1 MTIPALTTAG
11 PVILLGAIGLLL
23 LGRWLDILSLGDE
36 VAASLGLPVELCRG
50 LSLTLAA
57 ALSAGAVCI
66 AGLLSF
72 LGLIVPHI
80 LRRLIGSDD
89 HRRLAALTMLMGSC
103 LTLLCDIAAR
113 MLFRPYEIPVG
124 ILLAV
129 LGVPFFLHLLYK
141 QGRRRRT

>member
-1 MTIPALTTAG
+1 MCL
-11 PVILLGAIGLLL
+11 
-23 LGRWLDILSLGDE
+23 
-36 VAASLGLPVELCRG
+36 
-50 LSLTLAA
+50 
-57 ALSAGAVCI
+57 

-80 LRRLIGSDD
+80 VRRLIGSDD
-89 HRRLAALTMLMGSC
+89 HRRLAALTMLAGAC

-113 MLFRPYEIPVG
+113 TLFIPYEIPVG

-129 LGVPFFLHLLYK
+129 LGVPFFLYLLYK